1 MLEGFVTWLVVS
13 VILIICLVAY
23 FVVIHTG
30 NNMSSNTTVGRMI
43 ARDARETEQDLYTN
57 FLPGV
62 LAFVLGIPAFAIF
75 CLLCGSIGF
84 DNTII
89 LIITVV
95 VLFYVVLFG
104 AIIYMIFGNKS
115 N

>member
-1 MLEGFVTWLVVS
+1 MLEGFLTWLVIS

-43 ARDARETEQDLYTN
+43 ARDARETEQDLFSN

-62 LAFVLGIPAFAIF
+62 LAFVIGIPAFVIF

-84 DNTII
+84 NNTII
-89 LIITVV
+89 LIITVI
-95 VLFYVVLFG
+95 VLFYVALFG
-104 AIIYMIFGNKS
+104 FILYAIFDNKS